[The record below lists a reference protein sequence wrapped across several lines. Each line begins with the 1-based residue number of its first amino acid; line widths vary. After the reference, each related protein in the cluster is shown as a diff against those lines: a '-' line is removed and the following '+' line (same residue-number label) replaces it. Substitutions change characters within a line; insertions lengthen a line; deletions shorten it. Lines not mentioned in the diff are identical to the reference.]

1 MDRNRF
7 RRLVSKQPNKI
18 PRFAW
23 MVWGTTSLLVL
34 QFLIPIALNSYE
46 YHFKPEEMCSKCPPD
61 PDPDENAEVHSHTWC
76 FGPPPNRTCPG
87 CGHEWNAGDHEILS
101 MPWIIKA
108 VALLFRWG

>member
-7 RRLVSKQPNKI
+7 RRLVSKQPDNI

-23 MVWGTTSLLVL
+23 ILWGVTSLLVL
-34 QFLIPIALNSYE
+34 QFFIPIALNSYE
-46 YHFKPEEMCSKCPPD
+46 YHFKPEEICGLCPSLVGSNPLH
-61 PDPDENAEVHSHTWC
+61 NHTWC
-76 FGPPPNRTCPG
+76 FCPPPNRTCPE

-108 VALLFRWG
+108 VVILFGWG